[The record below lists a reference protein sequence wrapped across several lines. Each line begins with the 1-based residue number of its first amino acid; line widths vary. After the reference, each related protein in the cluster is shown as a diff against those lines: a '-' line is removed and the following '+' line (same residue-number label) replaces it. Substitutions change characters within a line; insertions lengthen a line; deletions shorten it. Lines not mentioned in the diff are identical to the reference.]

1 MSQSNDKGKSVASAS
16 VPPTAAGA
24 KDAAAAL
31 ERPCPECGEKVRK
44 GLVRCWNC
52 GAFMDSTLQAKY
64 QEMQTNPAPPI
75 FSQVPEGEVTSV
87 DPVTDEDFQLGANL
101 AGTSRSPDLRGLE
114 SVESAAATPSAPLA
128 ETPGQPHSIATAG
141 DVLFAAAMQEQAENR
156 ERRKK
161 RPTMIGGA
169 KTPGGGF
176 IIFCPY
182 GCRIEVKE
190 QHRGSQGR
198 CPRCRAPFL
207 VPIDPPDY
215 SASRQAAAAAAGGE
229 SAAATASDRQWLD
242 DLHVHIVPPEKLKLK
257 ADSLLKDFVEQ
268 DFGFGPEGFLRVSLA
283 KKAGGLFGGSAD
295 KNKAAVR
302 AAIRQHLAEN
312 KPLSSAPAGDA
323 KEYSLEQL
331 QELRVVQPAAS
342 RAQSLFHGIPVF
354 GTGRIA
360 VMLPIGDDGIPQYV
374 SMGITQFRKLASIL
388 QQLYGIESFG
398 AGCGIPATDEYDIAG
413 KCHYLG
419 TPVRALKNLEFY
431 QADPTAQVVISGWKC
446 DKCPV
451 VMSEEGRAR
460 DKFGGKDGKGIAK
473 TKCPK
478 CAQKFG
484 HHPLYVL
491 KDAGAPA
498 GSLVDES
505 KADSAAPAPAG
516 A

>member
-1 MSQSNDKGKSVASAS
+1 MNQSNDKGKSA
-16 VPPTAAGA
+16 PPVQAKPAPV
-24 KDAAAAL
+24 KDAGSEV

-52 GAFMDSTLQAKY
+52 GAFMNATLQARY

-75 FSQVPEGEVTSV
+75 FSQVPESEVTSV
-87 DPVTDEDFQLGANL
+87 DSVTEDDFQLGSGE
-101 AGTSRSPDLRGLE
+101 AGRSRADLRGLE
-114 SVESAAATPSAPLA
+114 SAEAAPATAPAAPVA
-128 ETPGQPHSIATAG
+128 EPAPGTSHSIATAG

-161 RPTMIGGA
+161 KGGLVGGA
-169 KTPGGGF
+169 KTPGGF

-215 SASRQAAAAAAGGE
+215 SSLKQAAAAAAAGDQAAP
-229 SAAATASDRQWLD
+229 AAATGRQWLD
-242 DLHVHIVPPEKLKLK
+242 DLHLHVVPPEKFKLK

-268 DFGFGPEGFLRVSLA
+268 DFGFAADSFVRVGLSG
-283 KKAGGLFGGSAD
+283 KGGGGLFGGGGGD
-295 KNKAAVR
+295 KKKPETRTAVR
-302 AAIRQHLAEN
+302 AHLNEN
-312 KPLSSAPAGDA
+312 KPLSSAPAGDSQSYPA
-323 KEYSLEQL
+323 EQA

-354 GTGRIA
+354 GAGRIA
-360 VMLPIGDDGIPQYV
+360 IMLPISDDGTPQYV
-374 SMGITQFRKLASIL
+374 SMGVLQFRKLAQIL
-388 QQLYGIESFG
+388 QQTFGIENFG
-398 AGCGIPATDEYDIAG
+398 AGCGIPATEEYDVIG
-413 KCHYLG
+413 KCHWLQ
-419 TPVRALKNLEFY
+419 TPVKSIKHLEYY
-431 QADPTAQVVISGWKC
+431 QADPTAELVLSGWKC
-446 DKCPV
+446 DKCPT

-484 HHPLYVL
+484 SNPLYVL
-491 KDAGAPA
+491 KDTGGAGGAKPM
-498 GSLVDES
+498 EET
-505 KADSAAPAPAG
+505 KPEAAAAT
-516 A
+516 